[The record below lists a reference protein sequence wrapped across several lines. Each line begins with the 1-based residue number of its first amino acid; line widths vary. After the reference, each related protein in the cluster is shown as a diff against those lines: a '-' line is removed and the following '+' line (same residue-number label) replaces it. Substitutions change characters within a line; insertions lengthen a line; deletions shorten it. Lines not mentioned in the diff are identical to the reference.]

1 MMKVMY
7 TMSVMNH
14 AADAF
19 APVCHAAAMREPL
32 SVNMGTASVAVS
44 FLREIL
50 LEPVTA
56 AVRIRCRH

>member
-19 APVCHAAAMREPL
+19 APAYHAAAMREPL

-50 LEPVTA
+50 PDPVSA
-56 AVRIRCRH
+56 AVGICRH

>member
-1 MMKVMY
+1 MKAMY
-7 TMSVMNH
+7 TMSVMKH

-44 FLREIL
+44 FLCEIL